1 MAAPLAEEASLRNP
15 DAALD
20 KTRTNREHISS
31 TGRNYMFAMISSLV
45 FVAAAWIAGTVVH
58 STIQSSRSRIAGA
71 LYGRPLPRISPELRA
86 AA

>member
-1 MAAPLAEEASLRNP
+1 
-15 DAALD
+15 
-20 KTRTNREHISS
+20 
-31 TGRNYMFAMISSLV
+31 MFAMISSLG

-58 STIQSSRSRIAGA
+58 STIQSSRSRIADA